1 MMTYRQERALRKYR
15 AHKEIER
22 LALKNK
28 KHKTFAEKL
37 RLKMSA

>member
-15 AHKEIER
+15 ARKEIER

-28 KHKTFAEKL
+28 RRKTFAGKM
-37 RLKMSA
+37 RLKMMA

>member
-15 AHKEIER
+15 ARKEIER

-28 KHKTFAEKL
+28 KRKTFTEKL
-37 RLKMSA
+37 RLKMTA